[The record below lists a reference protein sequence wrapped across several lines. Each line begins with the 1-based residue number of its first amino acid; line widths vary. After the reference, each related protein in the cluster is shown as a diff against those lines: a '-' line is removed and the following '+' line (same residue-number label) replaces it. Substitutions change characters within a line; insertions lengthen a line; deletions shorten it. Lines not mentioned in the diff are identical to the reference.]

1 MTVSYR
7 NTRPNFYSDK
17 YADTTEIGT
26 ITTTFKAT
34 TAVYDNSLVPLTPYK
49 TTSGNAQT
57 GTNPEFQYP
66 GYLYCDGT
74 EYNLSLI
81 HI

>member
-49 TTSGNAQT
+49 T
-57 GTNPEFQYP
+57 NP
-66 GYLYCDGT
+66 
-74 EYNLSLI
+74 
-81 HI
+81 